1 MVPVVTHPLLPEIR
15 RAGVVAV
22 LRSASVETAPRA
34 VDAVV
39 HGDVT
44 AVDVTP
50 RSRP

>member
-1 MVPVVTHPLLPEIR
+1 MVPVVAHPLLPEIR

-22 LRSASVETAPRA
+22 LRPASVKTAFRA

-39 HGDVT
+39 RGGVT